1 MATTKKPAI
10 KMDSTELNEYLLF
23 RRRRSIIPT
32 KKGKGME
39 YDRAKEKEKS
49 EKMMSDE

>member
-1 MATTKKPAI
+1 MATTKNPAI
-10 KMDSTELNEYLLF
+10 KMDNDELSEYLLF
-23 RRRRSIIPT
+23 RRRRSIVPA

-49 EKMMSDE
+49 RDLISD

>member
-10 KMDSTELNEYLLF
+10 KMDNEELSKYLLF
-23 RRRRSIIPT
+23 RRRRSIVPA

-49 EKMMSDE
+49 RDLISD

>member
-10 KMDSTELNEYLLF
+10 KMDNEELNEYLLF
-23 RRRRSIIPT
+23 RRGGSVVPA

-49 EKMMSDE
+49 RDLTSD

>member
-10 KMDSTELNEYLLF
+10 KMDNKELSEYLLF
-23 RRRRSIIPT
+23 RRRRSIVPT

-49 EKMMSDE
+49 RDLISD

>member
-10 KMDSTELNEYLLF
+10 KMDNEEVSEYLLF
-23 RRRRSIIPT
+23 RRRRSIVPA

-39 YDRAKEKEKS
+39 CDRAKEKEKS
-49 EKMMSDE
+49 RDLISD

>member
-10 KMDSTELNEYLLF
+10 KMNKEELSEYLQL
-23 RRRRSIIPT
+23 RRRRSIVPA

-49 EKMMSDE
+49 RDLISD

>member
-10 KMDSTELNEYLLF
+10 KMDNDELSEYLLF
-23 RRRRSIIPT
+23 RRRWSIVPD
-32 KKGKGME
+32 KKGKSIE

-49 EKMMSDE
+49 RDLISD